1 MVILLQSEPKS
12 LSLGDFTVPASVIT
26 NLSLSLSCLPRADE
40 IEMIMTDLERANQV
54 SCSYLQYKTPQ
65 LTQSVILGDALC

>member
-1 MVILLQSEPKS
+1 MVVLLQSEPKS

-26 NLSLSLSCLPRADE
+26 NLSLSCLPRADE